1 MFKKII
7 LATALISA
15 SAIQITMASPVPYVG
30 VSTGITTTT
39 GNHFSGFRGM
49 SLNMFAG
56 YGGIVS
62 QSFYLAGELTGTLA
76 TAEVTDSNALKTTYG
91 YALGILPGI
100 MLSDHTLAFARVGIA
115 RARFS
120 EADATRTGGQIGLGL
135 QTSLTQ
141 NVDLRGEYDFTA
153 YQSVNRNVNGVNLTA
168 APRNDAFTLGLIY
181 KID

>member
-1 MFKKII
+1 MFKKLI
-7 LATALISA
+7 LATALLTTTPLAMA
-15 SAIQITMASPVPYVG
+15 SAAPYGG

-49 SLNMFAG
+49 PLNAFVG
-56 YGGIVS
+56 FGGIVS

-91 YALGILPGI
+91 YALGILPGV
-100 MLSDHTLAFARVGIA
+100 MLSDHTLAFARVGVA

-120 EADATRTGGQIGLGL
+120 EVDATRTGGQFGLGL

-153 YQSVNRNVNGVNLTA
+153 YQSINRNVNGVNLTA
-168 APRNDAFTLGLIY
+168 APRNDAFTFGLIY
-181 KID
+181 KVD